1 MKLKNL
7 LKFPKNVLTLSFVSL
22 LNDVAGETVR
32 RLFPLFLSNILGV
45 KTSIIGIVEGVG
57 EATPHI
63 LEPISGYISD
73 KTDKRKIFVVVGQIL
88 RSSMLLLIFVT
99 SWPQALL
106 VRFLDRTGKG
116 IALAPRDSLIS
127 VSTKDGH
134 QGQSF
139 GLNRAMDNLGATI
152 GIILVMVMLF
162 SIGNP
167 LTLNHGFFKLLIL
180 LVVAPS
186 LLIAI
191 LLIVFGVSERK
202 DGVEYVFKDHLG
214 RGFYTFLIISFLFSL
229 GSFSDGFLV
238 LKAQE
243 VGVSLLGIFGLLAL
257 FTLSSTLV
265 SLPLGTYSDHHER
278 RRVLAFGWI
287 VFAVSYAGFGSV
299 SGLVQLVPLFMLYG
313 IYYGATQGVAKA
325 IITDLVPHSR
335 WGIAFGLYNMTVG
348 LALLPASIIAGFLW
362 QEFNSSTAFY
372 FGAILSLFAAL
383 ALIHI
388 LPHTVKRN

>member
-7 LKFPKNVLTLSFVSL
+7 LNFPKNVLTLSFVSL
-22 LNDVAGETVR
+22 LNDVAGETIR

-45 KTSIIGIVEGVG
+45 KTSIIGLIEGVG

-73 KTDKRKIFVVVGQIL
+73 RSDKRKIFVVIGQIL
-88 RSSMLLLIFVT
+88 RSSMLLLVFVT

-116 IALAPRDSLIS
+116 IALAPRDSLLS
-127 VSTKDGH
+127 VSTKEGH
-134 QGQSF
+134 RGQSF

-162 SIGNP
+162 LIGSP
-167 LTLNHGFFKLLIL
+167 QTLDHSFFKLLIL
-180 LVVAPS
+180 LVVAPA

-191 LLIVFGVSERK
+191 LLILWGVSERK

-214 RGFYTFLIISFLFSL
+214 RGFYTFLAISFLFSL

-243 VGVSLLGIFGLLAL
+243 VGVSLMGIFGLLAL
-257 FTLSSTLV
+257 FTLSSTLIA
-265 SLPLGTYSDHHER
+265 LPMGTYSDHHER
-278 RRVLAFGWI
+278 RKVLVFGWL
-287 VFAVSYAGFGSV
+287 VFAVSYVGFGTVGS
-299 SGLVQLVPLFMLYG
+299 LLQLIPLFLLYG
-313 IYYGATQGVAKA
+313 VYYGVTQGVAKA
-325 IITDLVPHSR
+325 IVTDLVPHSR
-335 WGIAFGLYNMTVG
+335 WGLAFGLYNMTVG

-362 QEFNSSTAFY
+362 QEFNSTTAFY
-372 FGAILSLFAAL
+372 LGSVLALFAAL

-388 LPHTVKRN
+388 LPHPKYNH